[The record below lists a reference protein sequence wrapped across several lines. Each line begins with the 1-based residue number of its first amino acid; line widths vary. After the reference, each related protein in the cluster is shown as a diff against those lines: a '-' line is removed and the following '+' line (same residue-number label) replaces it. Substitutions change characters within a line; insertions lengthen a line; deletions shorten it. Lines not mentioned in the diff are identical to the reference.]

1 MAAAKKA
8 TNKQAADPPKPAPP
22 SNTVKV
28 VATGKGDKRV
38 VLWEVHP
45 SHPTPNN
52 EVFITAGTDKPI
64 EVGLTGRV
72 SRAIANGYLE
82 KA

>member
-1 MAAAKKA
+1 MAAAKKTAAKRA
-8 TNKQAADPPKPAPP
+8 TPTPKPAPP
-22 SNTVKV
+22 ANTVKV
-28 VATGKGDKRV
+28 KATGKGDKRV
-38 VLWEVHP
+38 ILWEVHP

-72 SRAIANGYLE
+72 SQAIANGYLE